1 MSYSDT
7 SIQINLINSFHGEG
21 EKDDTIRIRKDL
33 DLNEFELTYTD
44 QNDGTPVIHLVTGM
58 YRARVMEYLYM
69 LLKNQALDEEG
80 YSSIQVTVPAMPRVM
95 ISAEKMKDLYYR
107 EHFLDVIGTGLD
119 LLDNVESLTKVQPL
133 RRGST
138 AHHSFFD

>member
-1 MSYSDT
+1 MAYSDT
-7 SIQINLINSFHGEG
+7 SIQINLINNVQGGQS
-21 EKDDTIRIRKDL
+21 KDDKIRIRKDL
-33 DLNEFELTYTD
+33 ELNEFELTYTD

-80 YSSIQVTVPAMPRVM
+80 YNSIQVTIPAMPRVI

-107 EHFLDVIGTGLD
+107 EHFLEMIGTGLD
-119 LLDNVESLTKVQPL
+119 LLDNVESLTKVQSL
-133 RRGST
+133 RNTSRAT
-138 AHHSFFD
+138 HSFFD